1 MGKKPSTP
9 EYDVEQSRAEQQRI
23 NEAAGKNLYFDVE
36 SPMGGYQI
44 VTNPDGTRRV
54 VTTLS
59 QPSSMAQTLQQGVY
73 ENISS
78 DPTEAANKYYESA
91 MTYLQPQLDRQVKR
105 AEASL
110 TNRGI
115 PVGSQAWNEA
125 MGEVYDAQ
133 NQIKSQVANEAI
145 FKGQDYTSGQI
156 SQAGALGSQV
166 YNPLAAMVAGQ
177 GATGLSDTYAAQFQN
192 EMDRYNAELA
202 SRNAL
207 LGGSMGLVGK
217 LGGAVLGNL
226 LAPGVGGAAGAAVG
240 GALTGAN

>member
-1 MGKKPSTP
+1 MGSKPSTP
-9 EYDVEQSRAEQQRI
+9 EYDVQQSHAEQQRI

-59 QPSSMAQTLQQGVY
+59 QPSASAQTLQQGVL
-73 ENISS
+73 NTISS
-78 DPTEAANKYYESA
+78 DPTEAANKYYETA
-91 MTYLQPQLDRQVKR
+91 MTYLQPQLDKQVQR

-133 NQIKSQVANEAI
+133 NQIKSQVAGESI
-145 FKGQDYTSGQI
+145 FKGQDYTTGQI

-192 EMDRYNAELA
+192 EMDRYNAEMA
-202 SRNAL
+202 SRNSL
-207 LGGSMGLVGK
+207 IGGGMGLAGK
-217 LGGAVLGNL
+217 LGGAIIGNL
-226 LAPGVGGAAGAAVG
+226 LAPGVGGAVGSAVG
-240 GALTGAN
+240 GALTQQ